1 MEKSWLKADKNM
13 TKLMWDCKKR
23 LENRYRYAP
32 ECFELWNSFT
42 ELNLIEVTVKPN
54 VRALPPAPLLTACE
68 KVDAA
73 IRSKLFAKW
82 SYTHWATDAAVI
94 PDARMLSLYK
104 SPEVGRVNAIERSPV
119 AYIGE
124 TITPDT
130 KLLSLLNS
138 PQLLTI
144 ERCPVTQSWTLAR
157 LTNYSESRYEDL
169 FHPIAKFAPMYLY
182 SSPYLHYLRAIT
194 NNLFPVTCL
203 HHRDS
208 VKTFDGLFY
217 TSDSMSFRSSGAN
230 SQRNYIQLAADCSSD
245 RRFAVFYKPV
255 AAETREVIIKLN
267 SHVIRLI
274 PKAVT
279 SNNAAPV
286 SFHVDGTETAVN
298 EGESKYIDA
307 EFQWVLLNL

>member
-1 MEKSWLKADKNM
+1 M

-23 LENRYRYAP
+23 LANQYRYAP

-42 ELNLIEVTVKPN
+42 ELNLIEVAVKPN
-54 VRALPPAPLLTACE
+54 VRALPPAAMLTAME
-68 KVDAA
+68 TVNAA
-73 IRSKLFAKW
+73 IRSNLYAKW
-82 SYTHWATDAAVI
+82 SFTQWATDAAVI
-94 PDARMLSLYK
+94 PDARLVSLYK
-104 SPEVGRVNAIERSPV
+104 SAQVTHVNANARSPV
-119 AYIGE
+119 AYVGE
-124 TITPDT
+124 AITPDT

-144 ERCPVTQSWTLAR
+144 ERCPLTQSWTLAR

-169 FHPIAKFAPMYLY
+169 FHPIAQFAPLYLY
-182 SSPYLHYLRAIT
+182 SSPYKHYLRALS
-194 NNLFPVTCL
+194 NNLLPATCL

-217 TSDSMSFRSSGAN
+217 TSNAMSFSSSGAN
-230 SQRNYIQLAADCSSD
+230 GQRNYIQLAADCSSD

-255 AAETREVIIKLN
+255 AAETREVIIKVN
-267 SHVIRLI
+267 GHVIRLI

-279 SNNAAPV
+279 SSNAAPV
-286 SFHVDGTETAVN
+286 SFYVDGTETTVN

-307 EFQWVLLNL
+307 EHQWVFY